1 LIKNETSYS
10 HSYWY
15 FDNHIGATMTKRL
28 GILGGM
34 GPAASAEY
42 ITRLIQQTS
51 ATCDQEHIP
60 FVLWNEP
67 RTPDR
72 STSLRNG
79 DDRPLPYLLQGIQVL
94 KDAGCN
100 FIVIPCNTAHFWYD
114 ELIKFRVP
122 IIHIVDSVAYSL
134 CDAEVN
140 SGTIGI
146 MGTQA
151 TIELGLY
158 QNHLTDWNC
167 IVPTQ
172 EEMDNIVQ
180 PAIDLVKAGDMIKS
194 HAMLMSVV
202 DSLIARGAKAVVL
215 GCTEIPLAVRE
226 DNQNGR
232 PLINSIDSLVKAAI
246 KEFDRP

>member
-1 LIKNETSYS
+1 
-10 HSYWY
+10 
-15 FDNHIGATMTKRL
+15 MTKRL

-42 ITRLIQQTS
+42 ITRLIQQTQ

-79 DDRPLPYLLQGIQVL
+79 DDRPLPYLLQGIQIL

-100 FIVIPCNTAHFWYD
+100 FVVIPCNTAHFWYD

-134 CDAEVN
+134 CDADVN

-158 QNHLTDWNC
+158 QNRLTDWDC
-167 IVPTQ
+167 IIPTQ

-194 HAMLMSVV
+194 HTMLMSVV
-202 DSLIARGAKAVVL
+202 DSLITRGARAVVL
-215 GCTEIPLAVRE
+215 GCTEIPLAIRE
-226 DNQNGR
+226 NNHNGR

-246 KEFDRP
+246 NEFDRP